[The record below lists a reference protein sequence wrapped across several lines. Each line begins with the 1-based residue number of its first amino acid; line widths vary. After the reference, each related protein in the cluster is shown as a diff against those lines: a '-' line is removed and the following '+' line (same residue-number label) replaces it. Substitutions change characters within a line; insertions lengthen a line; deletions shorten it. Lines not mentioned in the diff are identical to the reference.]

1 MNGLVTLAVLLL
13 VMALAYRLGLARSLR
28 VAKAAG
34 GARALHSRP
43 VHYGVLAALWCG
55 VPALVVLLLWTL
67 AGERVLLGV
76 VAAGLPPDWAQGLDD
91 FQMRVLLDR
100 IAAISKGEALAQDG
114 ALGALQMQGAAHM
127 AALRQMGQMALAAVM
142 ALLAAGGLWFA
153 YRRIAPA
160 LRARNEVEAAVRV
173 LLALCSVIAIVT
185 TLGIVLSLLGE
196 AVRFFQFVAPAD
208 FFLGTVWDPHFSSAD
223 AGGGAGDHGQF
234 GLLPLLWGTLMVSAI
249 ALVVAVP
256 TGLMMAIYLA
266 EYAPRRVRNVAKPVI
281 EVLAGIPTIVYGFFA
296 LLAVGPFLHAAGQ
309 WLGLEIRAASALSAG
324 VAMGVMIIPFISSL
338 SDDILTQVPRALRD
352 GSYGLG
358 ATQSETIVRVVLP
371 AALPGIVGAFLLAAS
386 RAIGET
392 MIVVLAAGNSPVLH
406 ANPLES
412 VSTVTVTIV
421 NQLTGDL
428 DFAGPQSLVAFALG
442 LTLFAITLALN
453 IVALYIVRKY
463 REQYD

>member
-1 MNGLVTLAVLLL
+1 MNAWGTLAVLLL

-114 ALGALQMQGAAHM
+114 ALGALQVQGAAHM

-160 LRARNEVEAAVRV
+160 LRARNEVETAVRV
-173 LLALCSVIAIVT
+173 LLALCSLIAIVT

-223 AGGGAGDHGQF
+223 AGTGTGVHGQF

-296 LLAVGPFLHAAGQ
+296 LLALGPFLHAAGQ
-309 WLGLEIRAASALSAG
+309 WLGLEIRAASALTAG

-412 VSTVTVTIV
+412 VSTVTLTIV

-442 LTLFAITLALN
+442 LTLFVITLALN
-453 IVALYIVRKY
+453 IIALYVVRKY